1 MSTSLLLDRLP
12 PWPQLSYVLAKELTQ
27 LDIPKSFL
35 TFTEIESMNQALIS
49 FASWKE
55 FIEPLDN
62 SETHLTAFRV
72 RAMLTEQF
80 IPHVFHSNK
89 PCCQHIKVNLAK
101 LKEQLDLSDSP
112 PIPTSTLT
120 MTTTTIET
128 AQVNDKQQQ
137 LVPHSNIN
145 TDHVPLLDIYHTL
158 EFDMAAMVEKR
169 KLEEYHA
176 QQEEEVQQEV
186 DQSSTLKI
194 LDETNEF
201 NLKYLLKGIAQNR
214 DKTSLSDRE
223 LRNLLS
229 ELKPHR
235 SKWANE
241 DKVGQED
248 LYEACEKVL
257 TDLKNYTEHSTPF
270 LSKVNKRDAPDYY
283 EVIKEPMDLGTV
295 SKKLK
300 NFQYKNKREFGN
312 DLYLIYENCLIYN
325 SDPSN
330 EYRKHAIAM
339 RRKTDRLMA
348 RVPDIVVKERH
359 EADESDE
366 EDRERRGSTCDRSI
380 THDSTIDE
388 TPSSSSSHHVPQKHP
403 AQQTLETVTEEEII
417 QLNKEIDTDKGEL
430 QNKIWRQVTKQTRA
444 NLTTDVEKQYQFEFG
459 NRYALGRNS
468 LDMERFSR
476 LEHLHHQPETTKKLM
491 RCSRTAFLRWLDRRD
506 ELTSIYDEFDMNS
519 EDEEGFDGGFFFSTS
534 KGDKSKPTNEDD
546 ALRTDLF
553 LPEYYLGS
561 GIPEIDGVPEEY
573 LPFLDDN
580 DDEKEEVDYT
590 MLSLSEFPTTQLN
603 KTGLGRFM
611 DQNIERLRKGRSI
624 HHKCNLIK
632 SNTALNFM
640 SNEVESPPLSPQM
653 MDLGTPTPRHKP
665 LLPQLAVTKEA
676 GYQMMQQS
684 LTQILI
690 HAGFE
695 GAESNALN
703 VITDIASQYFSNIG
717 KTLRSYL
724 DEHGKVM
731 KSEDILSHTLSEN
744 GVSSIDDLENY
755 IEKDIIRLGDQL
767 DDMNSKLENSY
778 RCLTTESVTETN
790 ESSLFEDEG
799 NAFITGR
806 FDQEFGNDFFGFK
819 ELGLGE
825 NLRVPSRLWFGKEIK
840 EPAPSNKEPAQKYTP
855 PPPFVP
861 AVSASSFI
869 GLLQPW
875 YKKCLDENTTIIED
889 EYNTKKSR
897 PRYPPVV
904 NTKSSRL
911 PQENTQKRRVLKDGS
926 NTNTANEE
934 AKRKRKRALEETKAQ
949 KKQLKLELKAQKL
962 AEKEQKKRQRE
973 EEKLAK
979 LKANAT

>member
-1 MSTSLLLDRLP
+1 MSTSFLDRLP
-12 PWPQLSYVLAKELTQ
+12 AWPQLSYVLAKELTK

-49 FASWKE
+49 FATWKE

-62 SETHLTAFRV
+62 NETHLTAFRV
-72 RAMLTEQF
+72 RAMLAEQF
-80 IPHVFHSNK
+80 IPHVFHSGK
-89 PCCQHIKVNLAK
+89 PCCQHIKVNFAK
-101 LKEQLDLSDSP
+101 LIQQFHVPDSS
-112 PIPTSTLT
+112 PIPTSS
-120 MTTTTIET
+120 TIET
-128 AQVNDKQQQ
+128 ANDQT
-137 LVPHSNIN
+137 PPNN

-158 EFDMAAMVEKR
+158 EFDMAAMIEKR

-176 QQEEEVQQEV
+176 QQEEEAQQEV
-186 DQSSTLKI
+186 NEDSTLKI

-214 DKTSLSDRE
+214 NKTSLSDRE

-229 ELKPHR
+229 EVKPHR

-270 LSKVNKRDAPDYY
+270 LSKVNKRDAPDYF

-300 NFQYKNKREFGN
+300 SFQYKNKREFGN

-339 RRKTDRLMA
+339 RRKTDRLMT

-359 EADESDE
+359 DDESDE
-366 EDRERRGSTCDRSI
+366 EDREGRGSTRERSI
-380 THDSTIDE
+380 TQDSVDE
-388 TPSSSSSHHVPQKHP
+388 HVPQKHP
-403 AQQTLETVTEEEII
+403 AQQSLETVTEEEII
-417 QLNKEIDTDKGEL
+417 QMNKEIDTDKGEL

-444 NLTTDVEKQYQFEFG
+444 NLTTDVEKQYQFDFG

-506 ELTSIYDEFDMNS
+506 ELTSTFDEFDMNS
-519 EDEEGFDGGFFFSTS
+519 EDEEGFDGGFFYSTS
-534 KGDKSKPTNEDD
+534 KGDKAKPTDEDD
-546 ALRTDLF
+546 AIRTDLF

-561 GIPEIDGVPEEY
+561 GIPEIDGVSEEY
-573 LPFLDDN
+573 LPFLEE
-580 DDEKEEVDYT
+580 DENDYT
-590 MLSLSEFPTTQLN
+590 MLSLDEYPATQLN
-603 KTGLGRFM
+603 RTGLGRFM
-611 DQNIERLRKGRSI
+611 DQNIEKLQRNRSI
-624 HHKCNLIK
+624 HRKCNMVK
-632 SNTALNFM
+632 SNTALNVA
-640 SNEVESPPLSPQM
+640 SEEVESPPFSPQM
-653 MDLGTPTPRHKP
+653 IDIGTPTPSRKP
-665 LLPQLAVTKEA
+665 QLPQLTISKEA

-703 VITDIASQYFSNIG
+703 IITDIASRHFSNIG
-717 KTLRSYL
+717 NTLRSYL
-724 DEHGKVM
+724 DEHGKAM
-731 KSEDILSHTLSEN
+731 KTEDILSHSLSEN
-744 GVSSIDDLENY
+744 GVPNIDDLENY
-755 IEKDIIRLGDQL
+755 IEKDIVHFGDKL
-767 DDMNSKLENSY
+767 DDTNRKLEHSY
-778 RCLTTESVTETN
+778 RCLTTESVTD
-790 ESSLFEDEG
+790 ESNLFEDET

-806 FDQEFGNDFFGFK
+806 FDQDIGLDFFGFK
-819 ELGLGE
+819 ELGLDE
-825 NLRVPSRLWFGKEIK
+825 KLRVPSRLWYGEDAK
-840 EPAPSNKEPAQKYTP
+840 EPAFSSKGPSQKYTP
-855 PPPFVP
+855 PPPFIP
-861 AVSASSFI
+861 AVSATSFV

-875 YKKCLDENTTIIED
+875 YKKYFDENPRIVED
-889 EYNTKKSR
+889 EYSPKKGR
-897 PRYPPVV
+897 PRYPPVNV
-904 NTKSSRL
+904 KSSHL
-911 PQENTQKRRVLKDGS
+911 QQDSTYKRRVLKDGS

-934 AKRKRKRALEETKAQ
+934 AKRKRKRVLEETKAQ
-949 KKQLKLELKAQKL
+949 KKQMKLEIKAQKI

-979 LKANAT
+979 LKTT